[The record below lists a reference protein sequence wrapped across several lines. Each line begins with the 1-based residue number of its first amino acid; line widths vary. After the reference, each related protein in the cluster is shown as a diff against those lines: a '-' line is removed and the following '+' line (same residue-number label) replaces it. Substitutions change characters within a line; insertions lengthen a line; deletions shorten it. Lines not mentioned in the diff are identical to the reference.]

1 MARKI
6 RVRSILFLSLPP
18 VIYMLSMTLYPIVT
32 NIYISLSTYTLRGE
46 LVWVGPKNYRSI
58 AEDPYIDRVIYN
70 TLVYTILGLH

>member
-6 RVRSILFLSLPP
+6 RDRSILFLSLPP

-58 AEDPYIDRVIYN
+58 AEDS
-70 TLVYTILGLH
+70 LHK